1 MGPVTSSLISRSG
14 CTAKVNTRKTCKLLL
29 CRILLNLRTSFGTK
43 SYRGL
48 NYCLLFFVRYG
59 IRVRRYRVRFI
70 LRVRASE
77 PLKTVNKFGSRLS
90 CFKKRFISSARW
102 KRVETTR
109 RVLRGSNPQHGI
121 HPRPRTKRIVQFT
134 FSIRCALNCFNYR
147 SLAPDPFSFLLI
159 VHTECDKFLAN
170 GCFRLNLLRV
180 QLSLKVR
187 VE

>member
-1 MGPVTSSLISRSG
+1 MGLVTSSLISCSG
-14 CTAKVNTRKTCKLLL
+14 CTGKVNTRKTCKLLL

-59 IRVRRYRVRFI
+59 IRVPRYRVRFI
-70 LRVRASE
+70 LRVKASE

-102 KRVETTR
+102 KRVAVAGTMR
-109 RVLRGSNPQHGI
+109 RVLRGSNPQHEI
-121 HPRPRTKRIVQFT
+121 RARPRTKRIVQFT

-147 SLAPDPFSFLLI
+147 SLAPEAGLLPFNCS
-159 VHTECDKFLAN
+159 D
-170 GCFRLNLLRV
+170 RMR
-180 QLSLKVR
+180 
-187 VE
+187 